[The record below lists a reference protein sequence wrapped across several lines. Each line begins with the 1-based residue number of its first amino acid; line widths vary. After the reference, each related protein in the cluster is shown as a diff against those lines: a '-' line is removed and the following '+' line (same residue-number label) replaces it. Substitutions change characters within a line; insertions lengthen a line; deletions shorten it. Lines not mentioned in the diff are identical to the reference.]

1 MTHLLLAA
9 GAVDPAR
16 VKPGWLGL
24 LVVLAIAV
32 AVVVL
37 WRSMNRQL
45 GKVDFDEGG
54 ADGDGPGA
62 EADHEADKPS

>member
-45 GKVDFDEGG
+45 KKVDFDEAA

-62 EADHEADKPS
+62 ETDHEADKPS